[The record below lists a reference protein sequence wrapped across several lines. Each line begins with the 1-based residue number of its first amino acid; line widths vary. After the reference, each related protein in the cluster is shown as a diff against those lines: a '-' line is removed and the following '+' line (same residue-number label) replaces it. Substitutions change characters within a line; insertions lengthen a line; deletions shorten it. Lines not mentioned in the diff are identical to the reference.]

1 MTFRIQYQKQRQQK
15 LKETNGLHHKK
26 LLHSKENH
34 KQNEKLSYVM
44 DKIFAKRISYKE
56 LISKVYKELIQLN
69 SQKKK
74 KNPKPDKKKK
84 LGRGTEQTF
93 FKQSHTHGQ
102 QIHEK
107 GLDITSH
114 QGNEN

>member
-1 MTFRIQYQKQRQQK
+1 MMTFRIQYQKQRQQK

-74 KNPKPDKKKK
+74 KNPKPDKKK
-84 LGRGTEQTF
+84 
-93 FKQSHTHGQ
+93 
-102 QIHEK
+102 
-107 GLDITSH
+107 
-114 QGNEN
+114 N

>member
-1 MTFRIQYQKQRQQK
+1 MMTFRIQYQKQRQQK

-44 DKIFAKRISYKE
+44 DKIFAKSISYKE

-74 KNPKPDKKKK
+74 KPK
-84 LGRGTEQTF
+84 T
-93 FKQSHTHGQ
+93 
-102 QIHEK
+102 
-107 GLDITSH
+107 
-114 QGNEN
+114 

>member
-1 MTFRIQYQKQRQQK
+1 MMTFRIQYQKQRQQK

-44 DKIFAKRISYKE
+44 DKIFAKSISYKE

-74 KNPKPDKKKK
+74 KKTQNLIKKKI
-84 LGRGTEQTF
+84 RQRT
-93 FKQSHTHGQ
+93 
-102 QIHEK
+102 
-107 GLDITSH
+107 
-114 QGNEN
+114 